1 MSYCITHLGRRAE
14 GQKGRRAEGQKGR
27 RAISDCITWVVVSV
41 TEEPDSYSE
50 VMKAVISSSSDEIS
64 SSSDEM
70 RLTYSLSRGLKN

>member
-1 MSYCITHLGRRAE
+1 MHVYMHEHVCRMCVSYCITHL
-14 GQKGRRAEGQKGR
+14 GR

-50 VMKAVISSSSDEIS
+50 VMKAVISL
-64 SSSDEM
+64 SSDEM